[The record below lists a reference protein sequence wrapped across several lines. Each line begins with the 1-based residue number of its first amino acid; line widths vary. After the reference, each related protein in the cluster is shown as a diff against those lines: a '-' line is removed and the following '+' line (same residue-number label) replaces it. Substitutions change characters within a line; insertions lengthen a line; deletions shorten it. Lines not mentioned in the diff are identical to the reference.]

1 MSQTITIRKGLDVNM
16 KGKAEKVLVEAAKS
30 KLFSIQPPNFTG
42 LTPKLVVKVGDKV
55 TIISGFHKNETGEV
69 IKIDKKTQKVVVQ
82 GINFKFKH
90 VKPKTENEIGE
101 IKQFEAP
108 IHHSNVKI
116 N

>member
-1 MSQTITIRKGLDVNM
+1 MV
-16 KGKAEKVLVEAAKS
+16 
-30 KLFSIQPPNFTG
+30 IQQ
-42 LTPKLVVKVGDKV
+42 KMHIKIGDPV

-69 IKIDKKTQKVVVQ
+69 VSINKKTGKIIVK

-90 VKPKTENEIGE
+90 IKPKTENEVGE

-108 IHHSNVKI
+108 IHHSNVKLS